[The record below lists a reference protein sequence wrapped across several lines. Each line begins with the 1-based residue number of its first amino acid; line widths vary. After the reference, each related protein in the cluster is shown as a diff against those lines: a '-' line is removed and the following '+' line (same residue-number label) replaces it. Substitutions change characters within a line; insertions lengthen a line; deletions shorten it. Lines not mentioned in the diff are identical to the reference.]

1 MKILSLGSLNIDYV
15 YEVDHF
21 VRPGETLGSKKL
33 TLFPGGKG
41 LNQSVAAAKAGG
53 HVIHAGAIG
62 PDGLWL
68 KDTLHSA
75 GVDADRILVMNKEQT
90 GHAIIQTIPDG
101 ENSILLFP
109 GTNKKIP
116 ESYIDQMIAAMDPC
130 DWVILHNEICQG
142 DAIIRK
148 AKAAG
153 LHVAFT
159 PAPMEEAVRLWPLD
173 QTDLIFVNETE
184 AAALQG
190 CLDALPSEIVFTHG
204 ARGATVKSQGLE
216 VFCPAFKAFPVD
228 TTAAGDT
235 FAGYYLVSRMEG
247 KSIEESLKRANAA
260 AALSTEAKGASS
272 SIPALHETLARMN
285 QH

>member
-1 MKILSLGSLNIDYV
+1 MKILSFGSLNIDYV

-21 VRPGETLGSKKL
+21 VQPGETLGSKKL

-41 LNQSVAAAKAGG
+41 LNQSVAAARAGG
-53 HVIHAGAIG
+53 RVIHAGAIG

-68 KDTLHSA
+68 RETLKMSD
-75 GVDADRILVMNKEQT
+75 VNADHILVMNNEQT
-90 GHAIIQTIPDG
+90 GHAIIQTVPDG

-116 ESYIDQMIAAMDPC
+116 ESYIVPLLASMDSS
-130 DWVILHNEICQG
+130 DWVILQNEISSV
-142 DAIIRK
+142 DDIIRK
-148 AKAAG
+148 AKKAG

-159 PAPMEEAVRLWPLD
+159 PAPMEEAVRSWPLD

-184 AAALQG
+184 AAALEG
-190 CLDALPSEIVFTHG
+190 CLDSLPAEIVCTHG
-204 ARGATVKSQGLE
+204 AKGATVKSRGQE
-216 VFCPAFKAFPVD
+216 FYCPAFKASPVD

-247 KSIEESLKRANAA
+247 KSIEDSLKTANAA
-260 AALSTEAKGASS
+260 ASLCTEAKGAAA
-272 SIPALHETLARMN
+272 SIPALSETLKRM
-285 QH
+285 QQ